1 MGTKLATLGAAF
13 ALTAFS
19 ASIEARATDVARIG
33 WEMAWPKTDF
43 SKHAVPFDEI
53 ISGGPPKDGI
63 PPIDAPVFA
72 AAGSL
77 TELGE
82 MEPVISVEVEGEHRA
97 YPLRVLIWHEIIN
110 DEVEGVPIAVTYCP
124 LCNSALVFDRRLE
137 GRTHSFG
144 TTGNLR
150 HSDLLM
156 YDRETESWW
165 QQFIGEAIVGTLTGA
180 RLSVLPSRTESF
192 ALFKARAGADARV
205 LIPNNPEARAYGRN
219 PYVRYDTSDTPFL
232 YRGALPSGI
241 APWRMSS
248 SWAARPGAW
257 THCGALAPS
266 RMATSF

>member
-1 MGTKLATLGAAF
+1 
-13 ALTAFS
+13 
-19 ASIEARATDVARIG
+19 
-33 WEMAWPKTDF
+33 
-43 SKHAVPFDEI
+43 
-53 ISGGPPKDGI
+53 
-63 PPIDAPVFA
+63 
-72 AAGSL
+72 
-77 TELGE
+77 
-82 MEPVISVEVEGEHRA
+82 
-97 YPLRVLIWHEIIN
+97 
-110 DEVEGVPIAVTYCP
+110 
-124 LCNSALVFDRRLE
+124 
-137 GRTHSFG
+137 
-144 TTGNLR
+144 
-150 HSDLLM
+150 M

-219 PYVRYDTSDTPFL
+219 PYVCYDTSDTPFL